1 MSWATIRA
9 AAKRTV
15 HDTFA
20 RDATYT
26 GPEDGAMP
34 VAARIRLHTK
44 FLRFGDLDREGYAQ
58 VIDDVNQVMVNT
70 GELTPKTHGLIDFEG
85 VRQYRITEV
94 VKETG
99 EVYWTCRVQ
108 PA

>member
-1 MSWATIRA
+1 MSWATTRA
-9 AAKRTV
+9 AAKRVV

-26 GPEDGAMP
+26 GPDPGDLP
-34 VAARIRLHTK
+34 VAARIRLHTQ

-58 VIDDVNQVMVNT
+58 VIDDVNQVIVDT
-70 GELTPKTHGLIDFEG
+70 GEVTPKQHGLIDFESI
-85 VRQYRITEV
+85 RQYRIAEV
-94 VKETG
+94 IKEEG
-99 EVYWTCRVQ
+99 EPFWTCRVQ